1 MSERGVR
8 VRCVSYCV
16 QHPSEVR
23 ASAPHL
29 APPRPAPPSLPA
41 RPCRPRTGTLQQQQ
55 QQPNPPLPPT
65 HRPSLPPCLPARAP
79 SVYTFPVSL
88 PASLIHASFQMTA
101 LPASL
106 IPASPT
112 PGPLPYASLT
122 PASLTLTLPKY
133 LFPLPCFLWSDWRAN
148 GSCKLCQ
155 ELIN

>member
-1 MSERGVR
+1 MSERGGMR
-8 VRCVSYCV
+8 ARCVSYCV

-55 QQPNPPLPPT
+55 QQPKPAPST
-65 HRPSLPPCLPARAP
+65 HAPALHPSLPARLPV
-79 SVYTFPVSL
+79 STFPVSL

-106 IPASPT
+106 IPASLT

-122 PASLTLTLPKY
+122 PTSLTLTLPKHR
-133 LFPLPCFLWSDWRAN
+133 FPLPCFLWSDWRAN
-148 GSCKLCQ
+148 GSSKLCQ